1 VQVVDDDVPFMG
13 LLSVDHLQDVI
24 SGKLASRS
32 CVLRSSSWKRGSAE
46 EACWKR
52 FSRCE
57 SAGTRPRCGGVRAS
71 RLLTRRILLRALSV
85 ICRPMRGEIA
95 AHAALRAA
103 SAIYSCNFLP
113 SS

>member
-32 CVLRSSSWKRGSAE
+32 CVLRSSSWKRGLAE
-46 EACWKR
+46 EARWKR

-57 SAGTRPRCGGVRAS
+57 SAGARPRCGGVRAS

-85 ICRPMRGEIA
+85 ICRPMWGEIA
-95 AHAALRAA
+95 ALRHCAPRA
-103 SAIYSCNFLP
+103 QIYSCNFLP